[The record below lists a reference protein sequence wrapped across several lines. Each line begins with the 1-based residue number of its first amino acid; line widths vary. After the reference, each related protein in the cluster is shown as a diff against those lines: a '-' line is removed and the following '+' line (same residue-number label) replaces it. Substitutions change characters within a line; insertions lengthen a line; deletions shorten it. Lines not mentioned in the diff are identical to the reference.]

1 MDMAK
6 CYLRFRPKTFVARSK
21 AARPMSWGVPLSCL
35 LTASIRGLSWD
46 RLWLITLVRS
56 VDRLRGQAYCSLVT
70 AIAEKLDRKLS
81 DWKPETAYE
90 VEKLVAEIIDWA
102 DADALDLMRPRHLE
116 QEVLDILDA
125 D

>member
-1 MDMAK
+1 M
-6 CYLRFRPKTFVARSK
+6 
-21 AARPMSWGVPLSCL
+21 
-35 LTASIRGLSWD
+35 
-46 RLWLITLVRS
+46 
-56 VDRLRGQAYCSLVT
+56 T

>member
-1 MDMAK
+1 MRQTRR
-6 CYLRFRPKTFVARSK
+6 Y
-21 AARPMSWGVPLSCL
+21 
-35 LTASIRGLSWD
+35 I
-46 RLWLITLVRS
+46 
-56 VDRLRGQAYCSLVT
+56 RLRTVVAGWIDQRQCPAYYFVMT

-81 DWKPETAYE
+81 DWKPETACE

-116 QEVLDILDA
+116 QEVLNIIDA

>member
-1 MDMAK
+1 
-6 CYLRFRPKTFVARSK
+6 
-21 AARPMSWGVPLSCL
+21 
-35 LTASIRGLSWD
+35 
-46 RLWLITLVRS
+46 LVRS
-56 VDRLRGQAYCSLVT
+56 VDRLRGQAYCFLVT

-81 DWKPETAYE
+81 DWKPETASE

-116 QEVLDILDA
+116 QEVLDIIDA

>member
-1 MDMAK
+1 MK
-6 CYLRFRPKTFVARSK
+6 SKESSFICLRVTSL
-21 AARPMSWGVPLSCL
+21 AAIYGYAFFPLL
-35 LTASIRGLSWD
+35 PWPIREIRAIRGLSWD
-46 RLWLITLVRS
+46 RLWPIALVRS
-56 VDRLRGQAYCSLVT
+56 VDRLRGQVYCFLVT

-81 DWKPETAYE
+81 DWKPETASE
-90 VEKLVAEIIDWA
+90 VEKLVAEIINWA